1 MDIAKAIFCR
11 LLALRSSMLSK
22 SSQPAQRCRRVSIAT
37 SPYQVNEQAKAANPT
52 GRIPSLIRAD
62 GPTLY
67 DSRVITRYLDAKA
80 AAGMY
85 PEARLWD
92 VLTVEATGDSMMD
105 SAVSMSYELRL
116 RPQEKVSSEWTDAQW
131 SKVMGGCDALQSQ
144 WMDLLNGPLTMAH
157 ISIACALGYLD
168 LRSLKAPQ
176 DRCIRVSCGQKA
188 EMMAFERALPRA
200 LACCTE
206 I

>member
-1 MDIAKAIFCR
+1 MKLIMAEASPFARKVR
-11 LLALRSSMLSK
+11 VLLRETNQLK
-22 SSQPAQRCRRVSIAT
+22 DVEEVSIAT
-37 SPYQVNEQAKAANPT
+37 SPFQVNEQAKAANPT

-62 GPTLY
+62 GPALY

-85 PEARLWD
+85 PEAKLWD
-92 VLTVEATGDSMMD
+92 VLTIEATGDSMMD
-105 SAVSMSYELRL
+105 SAVSISYELRL

-144 WMDLLNGPLTMAH
+144 WMDLLNGPLTLAH

-168 LRSLKAPQ
+168 LRHDARNWLQ
-176 DRCIRVSCGQKA
+176 GHD
-188 EMMAFERALPRA
+188 A
-200 LACCTE
+200 LAAWFADFSKRPSFQETHLDG
-206 I
+206 

>member
-1 MDIAKAIFCR
+1 MKLIMAEASPFARKVR
-11 LLALRSSMLSK
+11 VLLRETKQLK
-22 SSQPAQRCRRVSIAT
+22 NVEEVSIAT
-37 SPYQVNEQAKAANPT
+37 SPFKINEQAKAANPT

-62 GPTLY
+62 GPALY

-105 SAVSMSYELRL
+105 SAVSISYELRL

-131 SKVMGGCDALQSQ
+131 TKVMGGCDALQSQ

-168 LRSLKAPQ
+168 LRHDARNWRQ
-176 DRCIRVSCGQKA
+176 GHD
-188 EMMAFERALPRA
+188 A
-200 LACCTE
+200 LAAWFADFSKRPSFRETHLDG
-206 I
+206 

>member
-1 MDIAKAIFCR
+1 MKLIMAEASPFARKVR
-11 LLALRSSMLSK
+11 VLLRETNQLK
-22 SSQPAQRCRRVSIAT
+22 DVEEVSIST
-37 SPYQVNEQAKAANPT
+37 SPFQVNEQAKAANPT

-62 GPTLY
+62 GPALY

-105 SAVSMSYELRL
+105 SAVSISYELRL

-131 SKVMGGCDALQSQ
+131 SKVMSGCDALQSQ

-168 LRSLKAPQ
+168 LRHGARNWRQ
-176 DRCIRVSCGQKA
+176 GHD
-188 EMMAFERALPRA
+188 A
-200 LACCTE
+200 LAAWFADFSKRPSFRETHLDG
-206 I
+206 

>member
-1 MDIAKAIFCR
+1 MKLIMAEASPFARKVR
-11 LLALRSSMLSK
+11 VLLRETNQLK
-22 SSQPAQRCRRVSIAT
+22 DVEEVSIAT
-37 SPYQVNEQAKAANPT
+37 SPFQVNEQAKAANPT

-62 GPTLY
+62 GPALY

-85 PEARLWD
+85 PEAKLWD
-92 VLTVEATGDSMMD
+92 VLTIEATGDSMMD
-105 SAVSMSYELRL
+105 SAVSISYELRL

-144 WMDLLNGPLTMAH
+144 WMDLLNGPLTLAH

-168 LRSLKAPQ
+168 LRHDARNWRQ
-176 DRCIRVSCGQKA
+176 GHD
-188 EMMAFERALPRA
+188 A
-200 LACCTE
+200 LAAWFADFSKRPSFWETHLDG
-206 I
+206 

>member
-1 MDIAKAIFCR
+1 MKLIMAEASPFARKIR
-11 LLALRSSMLSK
+11 VLLRETNQLK
-22 SSQPAQRCRRVSIAT
+22 DVEEVSIAT
-37 SPYQVNEQAKAANPT
+37 SPFQVNEQVKAANPT

-62 GPTLY
+62 GPALY

-80 AAGMY
+80 VAGMY
-85 PEARLWD
+85 PEAKLWD

-105 SAVSMSYELRL
+105 SAVSISYELRL

-168 LRSLKAPQ
+168 LRHDARNWRQ
-176 DRCIRVSCGQKA
+176 GHD
-188 EMMAFERALPRA
+188 A
-200 LACCTE
+200 LAAWFADFSKRPSFLETHLDG
-206 I
+206 

>member
-1 MDIAKAIFCR
+1 MKLIMAEASPFARKVR
-11 LLALRSSMLSK
+11 VLLRETNQLK
-22 SSQPAQRCRRVSIAT
+22 DVEEVSIAT
-37 SPYQVNEQAKAANPT
+37 SPFQVNEQAKAANPT

-62 GPTLY
+62 GPALY

-85 PEARLWD
+85 PEAKLWD
-92 VLTVEATGDSMMD
+92 VLTIEATGDSMMD
-105 SAVSMSYELRL
+105 SAVSISYELRL

-144 WMDLLNGPLTMAH
+144 WMDLLNGPLTLAH

-168 LRSLKAPQ
+168 LRHDARNWRQ
-176 DRCIRVSCGQKA
+176 GHG
-188 EMMAFERALPRA
+188 A
-200 LACCTE
+200 LAAWFADFSKRPSFQETHLDG
-206 I
+206 

>member
-1 MDIAKAIFCR
+1 MKLIMAEASPFARKVR
-11 LLALRSSMLSK
+11 VLLRETNQLK
-22 SSQPAQRCRRVSIAT
+22 DVEEVSIST
-37 SPYQVNEQAKAANPT
+37 SPFQVNEQAKAANPT

-62 GPTLY
+62 GPALY

-105 SAVSMSYELRL
+105 SAVSISYELRL
-116 RPQEKVSSEWTDAQW
+116 RPQEKVRSEWTDAQW

-168 LRSLKAPQ
+168 LRHDARNWRQ
-176 DRCIRVSCGQKA
+176 GHD
-188 EMMAFERALPRA
+188 A
-200 LACCTE
+200 LAAWFADFSKRPSFLETNLDG
-206 I
+206 

>member
-1 MDIAKAIFCR
+1 MKLIMAEASPFARKIR
-11 LLALRSSMLSK
+11 VLLRETNQLK
-22 SSQPAQRCRRVSIAT
+22 DVEEVSIAT
-37 SPYQVNEQAKAANPT
+37 SPFQVNEQVKAANPT

-62 GPTLY
+62 GPALY

-85 PEARLWD
+85 PEAKLWD

-105 SAVSMSYELRL
+105 SAVSISYELRL

-131 SKVMGGCDALQSQ
+131 TKVMGGCDALQSQ

-168 LRSLKAPQ
+168 LRHDARNWRQ
-176 DRCIRVSCGQKA
+176 GHD
-188 EMMAFERALPRA
+188 A
-200 LACCTE
+200 LAAWFADFSKRPSFRETHLDG
-206 I
+206 

>member
-1 MDIAKAIFCR
+1 MKLIMAEASPFARKIR
-11 LLALRSSMLSK
+11 VLLRETNQLK
-22 SSQPAQRCRRVSIAT
+22 DVEEVSVAT
-37 SPYQVNEQAKAANPT
+37 SPFQVNEQAKAANPT

-62 GPTLY
+62 GPALY

-105 SAVSMSYELRL
+105 SAVSISYELRL

-131 SKVMGGCDALQSQ
+131 TKVMGGCDALQSQ

-168 LRSLKAPQ
+168 LRHDARNWRQ
-176 DRCIRVSCGQKA
+176 GHD
-188 EMMAFERALPRA
+188 A
-200 LACCTE
+200 LAAWFADFSKRPSFRETHLDG
-206 I
+206 

>member
-1 MDIAKAIFCR
+1 MKLIMAEASPFARKVR
-11 LLALRSSMLSK
+11 VLLRETKQLK
-22 SSQPAQRCRRVSIAT
+22 NVEEVSIAT
-37 SPYQVNEQAKAANPT
+37 SPFQVNEQAKAANPT

-62 GPTLY
+62 GPALY

-105 SAVSMSYELRL
+105 SAVSISYELRL

-131 SKVMGGCDALQSQ
+131 TKVMGGCDALQSQ

-168 LRSLKAPQ
+168 LRHDARNWRQ
-176 DRCIRVSCGQKA
+176 GHD
-188 EMMAFERALPRA
+188 A
-200 LACCTE
+200 LAAWFADFSKRPSFRKTHLDG
-206 I
+206 

>member
-1 MDIAKAIFCR
+1 MKLIMAEASPFARKVR
-11 LLALRSSMLSK
+11 VLLRETNQLK
-22 SSQPAQRCRRVSIAT
+22 DVEEVSIAT

-80 AAGMY
+80 AAGIY
-85 PEARLWD
+85 PEAKLWD

-168 LRSLKAPQ
+168 LRHDARNWRQ
-176 DRCIRVSCGQKA
+176 GHD
-188 EMMAFERALPRA
+188 A
-200 LACCTE
+200 LAAWFADFSKRPSFHKTHYDG
-206 I
+206 

>member
-1 MDIAKAIFCR
+1 MKLIMAEASPFARKVR
-11 LLALRSSMLSK
+11 VLLRETNQLEEVEE
-22 SSQPAQRCRRVSIAT
+22 VSIAT
-37 SPYQVNEQAKAANPT
+37 SPFQVNEQAKAANPT

-62 GPTLY
+62 GPALY

-105 SAVSMSYELRL
+105 SAVSISYELRL
-116 RPQEKVSSEWTDAQW
+116 RPQEKVSTEWTDAQW
-131 SKVMGGCDALQSQ
+131 AKVMGGCDALQSQ
-144 WMDLLNGPLTMAH
+144 WMDLLNGSLTLAH

-168 LRSLKAPQ
+168 LRHDARNWRQ
-176 DRCIRVSCGQKA
+176 GHD
-188 EMMAFERALPRA
+188 A
-200 LACCTE
+200 LAAWFADFSKRPSFRETHLDG
-206 I
+206 

>member
-1 MDIAKAIFCR
+1 MKLIMAEASPFARKVR
-11 LLALRSSMLSK
+11 VLLRETNQLK
-22 SSQPAQRCRRVSIAT
+22 DVEEVSIAT
-37 SPYQVNEQAKAANPT
+37 SPFQVNEQAKAANPT

-62 GPTLY
+62 GPALY

-85 PEARLWD
+85 PEAKLWD
-92 VLTVEATGDSMMD
+92 VLTIEATGDSMMD
-105 SAVSMSYELRL
+105 SAVSISYELRL

-144 WMDLLNGPLTMAH
+144 WMDLLNGPLTLAH

-168 LRSLKAPQ
+168 LRHDARNWRQ
-176 DRCIRVSCGQKA
+176 GHD
-188 EMMAFERALPRA
+188 A
-200 LACCTE
+200 LAAWFADFSKRPSFRETHLDG
-206 I
+206 

>member
-1 MDIAKAIFCR
+1 MKLIMAEASPFARKVR
-11 LLALRSSMLSK
+11 VLLRETKQLK
-22 SSQPAQRCRRVSIAT
+22 NVEEVSIAT
-37 SPYQVNEQAKAANPT
+37 SPFQVNEQAKAANPT

-62 GPTLY
+62 GPALY

-105 SAVSMSYELRL
+105 SAVSISYELRL
-116 RPQEKVSSEWTDAQW
+116 RPQEKVSAEWTDAQW
-131 SKVMGGCDALQSQ
+131 TKVMGGCDALQSQ

-168 LRSLKAPQ
+168 LRHDARNWRQ
-176 DRCIRVSCGQKA
+176 GHD
-188 EMMAFERALPRA
+188 A
-200 LACCTE
+200 LAAWFADFSKRPSFRETHLDG
-206 I
+206 

>member
-1 MDIAKAIFCR
+1 MKLIMAEASPFARKVR
-11 LLALRSSMLSK
+11 VLLRETNQLK
-22 SSQPAQRCRRVSIAT
+22 DVEEVSIAT

-67 DSRVITRYLDAKA
+67 DSRVITRYLDARA

-85 PEARLWD
+85 PEAKLWD

-168 LRSLKAPQ
+168 LRHDARNWRQ
-176 DRCIRVSCGQKA
+176 GHD
-188 EMMAFERALPRA
+188 A
-200 LACCTE
+200 LAAWFADFSKRPSFQETHLDG
-206 I
+206 

>member
-1 MDIAKAIFCR
+1 MKLIMAEASPFARKVR
-11 LLALRSSMLSK
+11 VLLRETNQLK
-22 SSQPAQRCRRVSIAT
+22 DVEEVSIAT
-37 SPYQVNEQAKAANPT
+37 SPFKVNEQAKAANPT

-62 GPTLY
+62 GPALY

-85 PEARLWD
+85 PEAKLWD
-92 VLTVEATGDSMMD
+92 VLTIEATGDSMMD
-105 SAVSMSYELRL
+105 SAVSISYELRL

-144 WMDLLNGPLTMAH
+144 WMDLLNGPLTLAH

-168 LRSLKAPQ
+168 LRHDARNWRQ
-176 DRCIRVSCGQKA
+176 GHD
-188 EMMAFERALPRA
+188 A
-200 LACCTE
+200 LAAWFADFSKRPSFQETHLDG
-206 I
+206 

>member
-1 MDIAKAIFCR
+1 MKLIMAEASPFARKVR
-11 LLALRSSMLSK
+11 VLLRETNQLK
-22 SSQPAQRCRRVSIAT
+22 DVEEVSIAT

-80 AAGMY
+80 AAGIY
-85 PEARLWD
+85 PEAKLWD

-131 SKVMGGCDALQSQ
+131 SKVMGGCEALQSQ

-168 LRSLKAPQ
+168 LRHDARNWRQ
-176 DRCIRVSCGQKA
+176 GHD
-188 EMMAFERALPRA
+188 A
-200 LACCTE
+200 LAAWFADFSKRPSFQETHLDG
-206 I
+206 

>member
-1 MDIAKAIFCR
+1 MKLIMAEASPFARKVR
-11 LLALRSSMLSK
+11 VLLRETNQLKDVEEL
-22 SSQPAQRCRRVSIAT
+22 SIAT
-37 SPYQVNEQAKAANPT
+37 SPFQVNEQAKAANPT

-62 GPTLY
+62 GPALY

-85 PEARLWD
+85 PEAKLWD

-131 SKVMGGCDALQSQ
+131 YKVMGGCDALQSQ

-157 ISIACALGYLD
+157 ISISCALGYLD
-168 LRSLKAPQ
+168 LRHDARNWRQ
-176 DRCIRVSCGQKA
+176 GHD
-188 EMMAFERALPRA
+188 A
-200 LACCTE
+200 LAAWFADFSKRPSFQETHFDG
-206 I
+206 

>member
-1 MDIAKAIFCR
+1 MKLIMAEASPFARKVR
-11 LLALRSSMLSK
+11 VLLRETNQLKDVEEL
-22 SSQPAQRCRRVSIAT
+22 SIAT
-37 SPYQVNEQAKAANPT
+37 SPFQVNEQAKAANPT
-52 GRIPSLIRAD
+52 GRIPSLLRAD
-62 GPTLY
+62 GPALY

-85 PEARLWD
+85 PEAKLWD
-92 VLTVEATGDSMMD
+92 VLTIEATGDSMMD

-116 RPQEKVSSEWTDAQW
+116 RPQEQVSSEWTDAQW

-168 LRSLKAPQ
+168 LRHDARNWRQ
-176 DRCIRVSCGQKA
+176 GHD
-188 EMMAFERALPRA
+188 A
-200 LACCTE
+200 LAAWFADFSKRPSFHETHLDG
-206 I
+206 

>member
-1 MDIAKAIFCR
+1 MKLIMAEASPFARKVR
-11 LLALRSSMLSK
+11 VLLRETKQLK
-22 SSQPAQRCRRVSIAT
+22 NVEEVSIAT
-37 SPYQVNEQAKAANPT
+37 SPFQVNEQAKAANPT

-62 GPTLY
+62 GPALY

-105 SAVSMSYELRL
+105 SAVSISYELRL
-116 RPQEKVSSEWTDAQW
+116 RPQEEVSTEWTDAQW
-131 SKVMGGCDALQSQ
+131 AKVMGGCNALQNQ
-144 WMDLLNGPLTMAH
+144 WMDLLNGPLNMAH

-168 LRSLKAPQ
+168 LRHDARNWRQ
-176 DRCIRVSCGQKA
+176 GHD
-188 EMMAFERALPRA
+188 A
-200 LACCTE
+200 LAAWFADFSKRPSFRETHLDG
-206 I
+206 